1 MINEAD
7 AWDPIASIK
16 QYLIDELKARGVREE
31 DPPGGP
37 AGFDQGVTWL
47 KLTMH
52 DGSRRWFGVTAE
64 FLKYDASEP
73 KGLRRTLD
81 VAHVRSQVS
90 EAKEPVVLGHRG
102 WLSL

>member
-1 MINEAD
+1 MTHEAD
-7 AWDPIASIK
+7 AWDPMVSIK
-16 QYLIDELKARGVREE
+16 QYLIDELKARDVREE

-37 AGFDQGVTWL
+37 AGFDMEATWL
-47 KLTMH
+47 KVTMP
-52 DGSRRWFGVTAE
+52 DGSTRWFGVTAE

-81 VAHVRSQVS
+81 VVHVRSGVS